1 MTFTIYTLIESNYSM
16 EKIMKKLF
24 TALTLFGAV
33 AISAAHHEMGHA
45 DHEHMGNSVDWQI
58 EAYSSAAPAFIGN
71 SATIIGASGKVLRSG
86 SNGWTCQSGN
96 PRPIPEN
103 GWKNAH
109 EAMATCHDDEGTKW
123 MMGYMSGTK
132 PNMDRDSYMWMLNGD
147 MGEDNTTAGVINKK
161 DAAPGQWIESGPH
174 LMLMP
179 KNPSSLDNFSTDFTT
194 GAPYVMFAGTD
205 YAHLMIPV
213 EGYYKYQPE
222 SAPK

>member
-1 MTFTIYTLIESNYSM
+1 MN
-16 EKIMKKLF
+16 KKFILVF
-24 TALTLFGAV
+24 AIFLSIG
-33 AISAAHHEMGHA
+33 ISAGHHEGGH
-45 DHEHMGNSVDWQI
+45 MKGNTVEWEI
-58 EAYSSAAPAFIGN
+58 EAYTSAAPNFIGDF
-71 SATIIGASGKVLRSG
+71 AAVIGANGSILREG

-96 PRPIPEN
+96 PRPLPKK

-109 EAMATCHDDEGTKW
+109 EAMAVCHDNEGMKW

-132 PNMDRDSYMWMLNGD
+132 PNMERDSYMWMLNGD
-147 MGEDNTTAGVINKK
+147 MGEDNTTAGIFDKK
-161 DAAPGQWIESGPH
+161 DSTPGKWIESGPH

-179 KNPSSLDNFSTDFTT
+179 KDPSSLDNFSTDFTA

-213 EGYYKYQPE
+213 SGYYDYQPE